1 MLNAH
6 VDEVIIEGG
15 RARGVSLQGGSR
27 VLASKAVVSNA
38 SLWDTQKLLPA
49 SAVTPKMIQD
59 AAVRP
64 CPFCAHSLDGKEFVE
79 FKVVTLK

>member
-6 VDEVIIEGG
+6 VEEIMIEGG
-15 RARGVSLQGGSR
+15 RAAGVKLRGGSR

-49 SAVTPKMIQD
+49 AAVTPRMRKEAQVH
-59 AAVRP
+59 AV
-64 CPFCAHSLDGKEFVE
+64 SKGYGLG
-79 FKVVTLK
+79 